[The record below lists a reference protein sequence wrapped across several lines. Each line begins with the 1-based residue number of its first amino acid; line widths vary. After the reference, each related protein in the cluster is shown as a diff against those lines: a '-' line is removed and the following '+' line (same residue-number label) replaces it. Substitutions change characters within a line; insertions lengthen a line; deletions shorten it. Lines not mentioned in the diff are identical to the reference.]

1 MIESKK
7 SNIFSSIKGK
17 IMLASGGLALFLG
30 LLILGAYF
38 LIGILGNAVILLV
51 AMITVCLVSVIGW
64 WITKQIA
71 EPIEKVT
78 LSAKSLERGSFTS
91 IAQNSGASETDD
103 LLATLT
109 RLGQQTQKI
118 LTQIDDI
125 AAGKIKNFT
134 KPASTSDRLG
144 NSFFNLVT
152 KISNSIKAEKDYNN
166 LKNSLRF
173 LYEDFM
179 AIKRGD
185 LSSGFCQTADETENI
200 AFALNF
206 LLKELKDVVK
216 DVQNVTNQTKNSA
229 LKIQES
235 VHMVAQITESKTK
248 EIVVISDSL
257 KHIPDA
263 LHRIES
269 EISTSN
275 TSNILSLENAY
286 NSLQS
291 TQESSVMTN
300 RLRQQVQESVGRVQK
315 LTERSQEIEKVAK
328 LVQDLSHRTNMVAM
342 NASVQATAVGE
353 AGRGFI
359 VVAEE
364 IEKLAQRAANTNKQ
378 ISSLHKSIVAEIS
391 ELTNSLDYSSREIAN
406 ISRLNQQVGNNLVEV
421 EKHLAA
427 NTTRNEKLLGYTQL
441 QSQTSLKSFAT
452 FKDAILEVQNG
463 VRDLFESEEK
473 ASQIVSAM
481 QSLTMAVSAYRLT
494 QSDNENEQGLPTIQ
508 DVDSLPKNFDIEED
522 YSDKENKLEPQTKIP
537 QFEDYQFDSQP
548 IEF

>member
-1 MIESKK
+1 
-7 SNIFSSIKGK
+7 
-17 IMLASGGLALFLG
+17 
-30 LLILGAYF
+30 
-38 LIGILGNAVILLV
+38 
-51 AMITVCLVSVIGW
+51 
-64 WITKQIA
+64 
-71 EPIEKVT
+71 
-78 LSAKSLERGSFTS
+78 
-91 IAQNSGASETDD
+91 
-103 LLATLT
+103 
-109 RLGQQTQKI
+109 
-118 LTQIDDI
+118 
-125 AAGKIKNFT
+125 
-134 KPASTSDRLG
+134 
-144 NSFFNLVT
+144 
-152 KISNSIKAEKDYNN
+152 
-166 LKNSLRF
+166 
-173 LYEDFM
+173 M

-185 LSSGFCQTADETENI
+185 LSSGFRQTSDETENI
-200 AFALNF
+200 SFALNY
-206 LLKELKDVVK
+206 LLKELKDVVS
-216 DVQNVTNQTKNSA
+216 DVQNVSTQAKSSA

-235 VHMVAQITESKTK
+235 VHSVAQITESKTK

-286 NSLQS
+286 SSLQA

-300 RLRQQVQESVGRVQK
+300 RLRQQVQESIGRIQK
-315 LTERSQEIEKVAK
+315 LTERSHEIEKVAK
-328 LVQDLSHRTNMVAM
+328 LVQDLAHRTNMVAM

-364 IEKLAQRAANTNKQ
+364 IEKLAQRATNTNKQ
-378 ISSLHKSIVAEIS
+378 ISSLHKSMVAEIS
-391 ELTNSLDYSSREIAN
+391 ELSISFDSSSREIAT

-421 EKHLAA
+421 EKHLSA

-441 QSQTSLKSFAT
+441 QGQTSVKSFST
-452 FKDAILEVQNG
+452 FKEAVIEVQKSL
-463 VRDLFESEEK
+463 RDLLDSEEK

-494 QSDNENEQGLPTIQ
+494 QATPETEQNVPITQ
-508 DVDSLPKNFDIEED
+508 DVDSLPRNFDIEED
-522 YSDKENKLEPQTKIP
+522 YQDNLKTETKVP